1 MIDMLP
7 MIPEAEHIKKEM
19 ILRNM
24 ALPDEVRLTRK
35 SLVRWIALSL
45 GLISPNET
53 RTIVIDVLDVLLD
66 EFSREKKP
74 TTKEIHLGVQK
85 KRKDEVCEKTI
96 YYHLQR
102 LAAMGL
108 LQREKGQYFISKD
121 KEKLKDSVRKV
132 YAREFDEAFEKI
144 GKALDTIEK

>member
-1 MIDMLP
+1 MIDMSA
-7 MIPEAEHIKKEM
+7 MIPEAEFIKKEI

-66 EFSREKKP
+66 EFAHGKRP
-74 TTKEIHLGVQK
+74 TTKEIHEAVQK
-85 KRKDEVCEKTI
+85 KRKDDVCEKTI

-121 KEKLKDSVRKV
+121 KEKLKESVRKI
-132 YAREFDEAFEKI
+132 YMREFDEAFEKI

>member
-1 MIDMLP
+1 MIDMMA

-66 EFSREKKP
+66 EFSRGKKP
-74 TTKEIHLGVQK
+74 TTKEIHEAVQK
-85 KRKDEVCEKTI
+85 KRKDDVCEKTI

-121 KEKLKDSVRKV
+121 KEKLKDSVRKI